1 MLRGNITGP
10 VRAVR
15 GFALGLCVLSISVA
29 GHAGAGQGSLPDL
42 VSFLL
47 ILPLAVALSVSVAGR
62 RRGVAWLLAYL
73 LAVQAL
79 FHVVLALT
87 STHPG
92 HHLALT
98 PTASMLM
105 LHLLAT
111 FACAVALTFG
121 DRHLVSWLRFLDC
134 LARDYFLVVPEAR
147 WAPVPVAGEDQ
158 TPRIRRVVAYPWQ
171 HRGPPVLPN

>member
-1 MLRGNITGP
+1 M
-10 VRAVR
+10 ASHWD
-15 GFALGLCVLSISVA
+15 LCVLAISVA

-62 RRGVAWLLAYL
+62 RRGMVWLLAYL
-73 LAVQAL
+73 LGVQAL

-98 PTASMLM
+98 PTASMLV
-105 LHLLAT
+105 LHVFAT
-111 FACAVALTFG
+111 LACAMLLTFG

-134 LARDYFLVVPEAR
+134 LARDYVIVVPDSR
-147 WAPVPVAGEDQ
+147 WAPIPASCDDQ

-171 HRGPPVLPN
+171 HRGPPVLPT